1 MLLELYLSFFK
12 VGLFAIGGGYA
23 TLPLISDEAIA
34 VHHWITQQDFI
45 NLVTISQMTP
55 GPIAINAASFVGM
68 KVAGISGAVIATLGC
83 ISPSLVIVSLIAWLY
98 RKLKGNV
105 WFDTVLATLCPAVV
119 GLILYAG
126 IDLLLQAVYPQG
138 RVDWLSLVLFGLSF
152 ALLRTKKFGS
162 VTTMLLAGA
171 AMLVL
176 YVIMGPGL
184 LVPGV

>member
-1 MLLELYLSFFK
+1 M
-12 VGLFAIGGGYA
+12 
-23 TLPLISDEAIA
+23 
-34 VHHWITQQDFI
+34 
-45 NLVTISQMTP
+45 
-55 GPIAINAASFVGM
+55 
-68 KVAGISGAVIATLGC
+68 
-83 ISPSLVIVSLIAWLY
+83 
-98 RKLKGNV
+98 
-105 WFDTVLATLCPAVV
+105 

-176 YVIMGPGL
+176 YVVIGPGL